1 MAGRVYQT
9 LINIIVFIIILLNF
23 NSIMIKTRILI
34 RGNVEFGLISLE
46 KVTLFLR

>member
-9 LINIIVFIIILLNF
+9 LINILVFIIILLN
-23 NSIMIKTRILI
+23 
-34 RGNVEFGLISLE
+34 VEFGLINLE